1 MSLICTDAVAA
12 LDVGVDV
19 LAGETLAVL

>member
-1 MSLICTDAVAA
+1 MSLICTDEVAA
-12 LDVGVDV
+12 LDVGVDL

>member
-12 LDVGVDV
+12 LDVGVDL
-19 LAGETLAVL
+19 LAGEPLAVL

>member
-12 LDVGVDV
+12 LDVGVDL